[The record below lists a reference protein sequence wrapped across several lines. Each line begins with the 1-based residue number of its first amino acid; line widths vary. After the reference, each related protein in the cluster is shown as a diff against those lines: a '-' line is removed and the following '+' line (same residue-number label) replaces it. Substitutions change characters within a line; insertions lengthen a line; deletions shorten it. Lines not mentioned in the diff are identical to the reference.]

1 MNTSRHPGDNL
12 GSKLYKAEAICRLIR
27 FRTTALLLTFV
38 LMEMPIRVL
47 ARCAESVACVVWVA
61 VSKEGF
67 VEYKGFKAL
76 NVK

>member
-12 GSKLYKAEAICRLIR
+12 GSKLCKAEVICRLIR
-27 FRTTALLLTFV
+27 LRTTALLLTFV

-47 ARCAESVACVVWVA
+47 ARCTESVACVVWVA
-61 VSKEGF
+61 VDKVDFFEHN
-67 VEYKGFKAL
+67 GFKAL

>member
-12 GSKLYKAEAICRLIR
+12 GSKLCKAEVICRLIR
-27 FRTTALLLTFV
+27 LRTTALLLTFV
-38 LMEMPIRVL
+38 LMEMPMRVL

-67 VEYKGFKAL
+67 VEHNGFKAL

>member
-1 MNTSRHPGDNL
+1 MTTSRHPGDNL
-12 GSKLYKAEAICRLIR
+12 GSKLCKAAVICRLIR
-27 FRTTALLLTFV
+27 LRTTALLLTFV

-47 ARCAESVACVVWVA
+47 AISAESVACLVWVA

-67 VEYKGFKAL
+67 VEHNGFKAL